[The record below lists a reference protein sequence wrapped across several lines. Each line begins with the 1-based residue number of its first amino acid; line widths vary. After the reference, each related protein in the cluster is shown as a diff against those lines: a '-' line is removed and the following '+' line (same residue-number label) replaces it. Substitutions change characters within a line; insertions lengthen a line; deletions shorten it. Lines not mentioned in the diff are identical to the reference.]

1 MSQFI
6 EMVGDPRNNPKGWP
20 TKRLSELAE
29 YSIGLTY
36 KPEQICDVP
45 LCLGLVTYKMGKYP
59 FQILSGLMRQSKKA
73 SS

>member
-36 KPEQICDVP
+36 KPEQICDNGTIQY
-45 LCLGLVTYKMGKYP
+45 LKRIFSHLVWYHC
-59 FQILSGLMRQSKKA
+59 A
-73 SS
+73 